1 MRGIKTGA
9 AAAIVLWLAF
19 GSQGVHAESL
29 KAAIRHALK
38 THPEIAA
45 LRHNKRAIG
54 QELKAAKGLWLP
66 KVDVVAKAGGYTSKD
81 TTQERFE
88 VSTVLTQPLF
98 DGGRGSSERKRQ
110 RERVASARARIDDT
124 ATAVAL
130 RVIQAYTETQRAHA
144 TLAAAK
150 RNLRA
155 LQNIAWMVRRRASA
169 GSGDAAE
176 TAQAAS
182 RVAAARAALA
192 EARQKVRDARALY
205 VTTVGHEPRKLSTA
219 AVPAR
224 RMPRT
229 LREAIR
235 IALGHAPKLA
245 ALKHDAEAARAA
257 IGTAKSALLPRF
269 DLELSGNYANRLK
282 NTSDEVLNGKALVV
296 MKWNLFNGG
305 INAARVSEARARA
318 SEARSLA
325 FASALSIE
333 RELRFA
339 WNAMQ
344 ASRQRVRYLRNQLAA
359 NRRSLAVQKR
369 QFTMGRRTL
378 LDILDTQN
386 EIFMAEASLNNEV
399 FSGRYNAWK
408 VLAITGRLLPA
419 LRLAAR

>member
-1 MRGIKTGA
+1 MRGRKTGA
-9 AAAIVLWLAF
+9 AAAIAMFAALNM
-19 GSQGVHAESL
+19 GGVHAESL
-29 KAAIRHALK
+29 KAAIRHALR
-38 THPEIAA
+38 THPEISA
-45 LRHNKRAIG
+45 LRHNRRAIR
-54 QELKAAKGLWLP
+54 QELKAAKGLWMP

-98 DGGRGSSERKRQ
+98 DGGRGSHEQKRQ
-110 RERVASARARIDDT
+110 RARVASARARIDDT
-124 ATAVAL
+124 ATAIAL
-130 RVIQAYTETQRAHA
+130 RVIQAYSETLRANA
-144 TLAAAK
+144 TLAAAR

-155 LQNIAWMVRRRASA
+155 LRGIAWMVRRRANA

-176 TAQAAS
+176 TAQASA

-205 VTTVGHEPRKLSTA
+205 LTTVGHAPRKLSSV

-235 IALGHAPKLA
+235 IAMSHAPKLT
-245 ALKHDAEAARAA
+245 ALKHDTEAARAA
-257 IGTAKSALLPRF
+257 IGTAESALMPKF
-269 DLELSGNYANRLK
+269 DLEVSGNYANRLK
-282 NTSDEVLNGKALVV
+282 HTSAEVLNGKALVV
-296 MKWNLFNGG
+296 MKWNLYNGG
-305 INAARVSEARARA
+305 INAARVSEAKARA
-318 SEARSLA
+318 SEARSQA
-325 FASALSIE
+325 FASALRVE

-339 WNAMQ
+339 WDAMT
-344 ASRQRVRYLRNQLAA
+344 AARARVRDLRGQLAA

-369 QFTMGRRTL
+369 QFTLGKRTL

-386 EIFMAEASLNNEV
+386 EIFMSEMALDNAI

-408 VLAITGRLLPA
+408 VMAITGRLLPA